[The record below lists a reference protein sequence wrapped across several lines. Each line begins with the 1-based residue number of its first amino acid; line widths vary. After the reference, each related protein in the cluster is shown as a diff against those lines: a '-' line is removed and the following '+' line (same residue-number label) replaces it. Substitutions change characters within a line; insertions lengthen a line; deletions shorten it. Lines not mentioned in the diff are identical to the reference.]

1 MATTSLWRVTS
12 KKNAAIHQL
21 VDYVTNEKKTI
32 ERFQDTDN
40 GAKSIESLID
50 YAMREDATSDPMRGS
65 VDKEDDVL
73 VNRYVSGVNCDPDN
87 AVTEFQI
94 VKDHY
99 DKKGG
104 TLAYHGYQSFAPG
117 EATPEMA
124 HEIGVKLANE
134 IWGDNYQ
141 VVVCTHLDKSS
152 HLHNHF
158 VVNTVGF
165 KDGIKYRRTDKDYW
179 DFRKASDRLCRE
191 HGLSTIEKSQGKRKD
206 RTEWEAEKSGDPTWK
221 DIIRSDVDNAI
232 SKVDSYRDLLAEL
245 RRMEYEIKDGKYLS
259 VRPKG
264 RERFF
269 RLERQLGEEYSKE
282 SIQKRLQSKPYSPQP
297 NTQHSPEDES
307 TQDDVPT
314 MEIIP
319 SVDDTNMDDNHS
331 PEEVDERLPSFV
343 IPIDSANQ
351 RTGTDTNSPSHHLP
365 EESRLVPNS
374 PSQRSIHTD
383 GFPER
388 RSFVTHGASSAYRPA
403 RQQYLRPLSNNR
415 KPFVRLRLVRSLYK
429 SRFRQRNII
438 LLVVRL
444 PMIKPKRSVSGV
456 KALYLRYMYLLGKL
470 PRGKTPR
477 MLPRTKMDYESFLR
491 IKYFKRKMDLL
502 LRCHINTDDDLR
514 SYLRLRQTDYSEALS
529 ARSEIMKQYRGSLS
543 DELYQERNQ
552 KLRALGLSDIKRD
565 CRMLEDMMSQ
575 DNQRKE
581 TVEHSKT
588 ESNSKNKKEKEIRK

>member
-32 ERFQDTDN
+32 ERFPDTNN
-40 GAKSIESLID
+40 GVKSIESLID
-50 YAMREDATSDPMRGS
+50 YAMREDATSDPMRGR

-73 VNRYVSGVNCDPDN
+73 VNRFVSGVNCDPDN
-87 AVTEFQI
+87 AVKEFQI
-94 VKDHY
+94 VKEHY
-99 DKKGG
+99 GKTDG

-117 EATPEMA
+117 EATPEIA

-134 IWGDNYQ
+134 IWGEGYQ

-158 VVNTVGF
+158 VVNSVGF
-165 KDGIKYRRTDKDYW
+165 LDGKKYFRSESDYRA
-179 DFRKASDRLCRE
+179 FRDTSDRLCRE
-191 HGLSTIEKSQGKRKD
+191 YGLSTIEKRQGKRKD

-221 DIIRSDVDNAI
+221 DIIRSDVDIAI
-232 SKVDSYRDLLAEL
+232 SKVDSYKDLLTEL

-269 RLERQLGEEYSKE
+269 RLERQLGEEYSKDY
-282 SIQKRLQSKPYSPQP
+282 IQNRLRSKQYSP
-297 NTQHSPEDES
+297 QHSPEDES
-307 TQDDVPT
+307 TQDDVPPMDIT
-314 MEIIP
+314 P
-319 SVDDTNMDDNHS
+319 SVDDANSDDTHAH
-331 PEEVDERLPSFV
+331 EEVDERLPPLV
-343 IPIDSANQ
+343 IPIDSTNQ
-351 RTGTDTNSPSHHLP
+351 RADADTDSPSHQVLP
-365 EESRLVPNS
+365 EESKLIPYS
-374 PSQRSIHTD
+374 PMQRSFFT
-383 GFPER
+383 GGYSER
-388 RSFVTHGASSAYRPA
+388 RPSITHGTPSAYRPA
-403 RQQYLRPLSNNR
+403 RNQYHRPLSNNR
-415 KPFVRLRLVRSLYK
+415 KSFVRLRLVRSLYK

-444 PMIKPKRSVSGV
+444 PLIKPKRSVTGV

-477 MLPRTKMDYESFLR
+477 NLPRTKMDYESFLR

-514 SYLRLRQTDYSEALS
+514 SYLRVRQADYSGALS

-543 DELYQERNQ
+543 DEQYQERNQ

-565 CRMLEDMMSQ
+565 CRMLEDMLSQ
-575 DNQRKE
+575 DYQRKE
-581 TVEHSKT
+581 TVEPSKT